1 MAQMAPPAV
10 PPCVALADDDGRRRF
25 RFRLQQMSYA
35 MLTIF
40 ITAWFCSLG
49 PIPAILSLLVAKHVL
64 VAILLMGLG
73 VDAPRTTRV

>member
-1 MAQMAPPAV
+1 MAQMAPPEA
-10 PPCVALADDDGRRRF
+10 PPALALADDDGRRRF
-25 RFRLQQMSYA
+25 QFRLRQLSYS

-49 PIPAILSLLVAKHVL
+49 PIPAILSLLVAKHIL

-73 VDAPRTTRV
+73 VDAPRSSRV